1 MSDQGISML
10 HGVLVEEE
18 VQFTL
23 VELSVACHADIGQV
37 VALVEEGVLTP
48 RGEDAPRW
56 RFDGATLKRAR
67 TALRLA
73 RDLELG
79 VAGAAIVLDL
89 LDEIETL
96 KAKLRRANL
105 A

>member
-1 MSDQGISML
+1 MSNQSGSTL
-10 HGVLVEEE
+10 QGVLVEEE

-23 VELSVACHADIGQV
+23 VELSVACHADMEQV

-48 RGEDAPRW
+48 CGEDAQGW
-56 RFDGATLKRAR
+56 RFEGAALSRAR
-67 TALRLA
+67 AALRLT

-79 VAGAAIVLDL
+79 PAGVALVLDL
-89 LDEIETL
+89 LDEIGAL

>member
-1 MSDQGISML
+1 MSDQSGSTL
-10 HGVLVEEE
+10 QGVLVEEE

-23 VELSVACHADIGQV
+23 VELSVACHADMEQV

-48 RGEDAPRW
+48 RGEDVQGW
-56 RFDGATLKRAR
+56 RFEGTALSRAR
-67 TALRLA
+67 AALRLT

-79 VAGAAIVLDL
+79 PAGVALVLDL
-89 LDEIETL
+89 LDEIEVL
-96 KAKLRRANL
+96 KSKLRRANL